1 MTLKI
6 VLAVATG
13 RDNDTA
19 TLDVALGLA
28 RRFGA
33 HIDALHIKGDPR
45 DAIPFL
51 GEGASGVLI
60 EQIMTAAERDA
71 GTRSG
76 KARAAFDT
84 WRAASG
90 LALVSRPGEGGS
102 GGTVAWR
109 EEVGAEEE
117 CMARRGRLAD
127 LITLGRPPADDSGA
141 STVLFET
148 ALFDTGRPVLV
159 APPIAPALPVAD
171 APALIFWTGSAEA
184 SRAIAGAIPLLTAAS
199 RVAIIAS
206 NVAGKIAE
214 TAGLAEY
221 LQWHGIRAQVKDP
234 LDITPAAG
242 GELLASAKREGA
254 GLLVMGAYTQ
264 SRLRQLIYGSVTKH
278 VLESA
283 ELPVLMAH

>member
-6 VLAVATG
+6 ILAVATG

-76 KARAAFDT
+76 KARAAFET

-90 LALVSRPGEGGS
+90 LALVTGPGQSGS

-127 LITLGRPPADDSGA
+127 LIALGRPPADDSGA

-159 APPIAPALPVAD
+159 APPTAPTTPVAGS
-171 APALIFWTGSAEA
+171 PALIFWTGSAEA
-184 SRAIAGAIPLLTAAS
+184 SRAIGGALPVLAAS
-199 RVAIIAS
+199 TRVVVIAS
-206 NVAGKIAE
+206 NVAGKVAE

-221 LQWHGIRAQVKDP
+221 LQWHGIKAEIKDP

-242 GELLASAKREGA
+242 SELLASAKREGV

-278 VLESA
+278 VLTSA

>member
-6 VLAVATG
+6 VLAVVTG

-90 LALVSRPGEGGS
+90 LSLVTRPGEGS
-102 GGTVAWR
+102 GATVAWR

-117 CMARRGRLAD
+117 CMARRGRLCDIVA
-127 LITLGRPPADDSGA
+127 LGRPPADDFGA

-159 APPIAPALPVAD
+159 APPVAQSAPIVDSPVV
-171 APALIFWTGSAEA
+171 IFWTGSAEA
-184 SRAIAGAIPLLTAAS
+184 ARAVGAAVPLLTAAS
-199 RVAIIAS
+199 RVLVVS
-206 NVAGKIAE
+206 SSVAGKVAE
-214 TAGLAEY
+214 PAGLIEF
-221 LQWHGIRAQVKDP
+221 LQWHGVRAQAKDP

-242 GELLASAKREGA
+242 GELLALAKREGA

-278 VLESA
+278 VLTSA